1 MPVGKLAMVGPRPF
15 LRGFYFMLRS
25 CYYHDMA
32 HLQVKNIPAALHER
46 LRRHARKHNC
56 TMSAL
61 VVSAVEHEL
70 ARWAWRERLARR
82 PKTDLGVDAA
92 TLLAEERSL
101 RDVETG

>member
-1 MPVGKLAMVGPRPF
+1 MPL
-15 LRGFYFMLRS
+15 S
-25 CYYHDMA
+25 CYRHDMA
-32 HLQVKNIPAALHER
+32 NLQVKNMPDALHER
-46 LRRHARKHNC
+46 LRRHARKHNR

-92 TLLAEERSL
+92 TLLAEERAF

>member
-1 MPVGKLAMVGPRPF
+1 MFHYAW
-15 LRGFYFMLRS
+15 GFYFMLLS
-25 CYYHDMA
+25 CYHHDMA
-32 HLQVKNIPAALHER
+32 NLQVKNMPDALHER

-70 ARWAWRERLARR
+70 ARWTWRERLARR

-92 TLLAEERSL
+92 TLLAEERL
-101 RDVETG
+101 FRDVETG

>member
-1 MPVGKLAMVGPRPF
+1 MPEMIGHRRFPR
-15 LRGFYFMLRS
+15 GCYFMPLS
-25 CYYHDMA
+25 CYRHAMA
-32 HLQVKNIPAALHER
+32 NLQVKNMPDALHER

-92 TLLAEERSL
+92 TLLAEERSF